1 VLWKALPEH
10 NPMKLDSIQKYIP
23 TANDN
28 LSKINNT
35 QGQINY
41 YCKDIT
47 SKIVKPEGHA
57 R

>member
-1 VLWKALPEH
+1 
-10 NPMKLDSIQKYIP
+10 MKLDSTQKSIP

-35 QGQINY
+35 QGHTNY

-47 SKIVKPEGHA
+47 SKIVKQRVMQDNTISYH
-57 R
+57 